1 MFYLVKTPR
10 WLQWLYPNYT
20 WKKNTTA
27 KKIYL
32 TFDDGP
38 HPVHTIFV
46 LDELRKINAK
56 ATFFCIGKNVE
67 LYPEVYSKIIAE
79 GHTVAN
85 HTQNHVKGRS
95 TNDNTYLENVLQ
107 ASSVIESKFFRPPYG
122 SIKNSQAKLLQ
133 AQSPAFEI
141 VMWTVLS
148 ADFDQNITKEKCLQN
163 VMENTT
169 NGSIVLFHDSKKAH
183 ERMCFALPKF
193 LEHFNKEGFT
203 FEVL

>member
-20 WKKNTTA
+20 WKKDTA
-27 KKIYL
+27 DKKIYL

-46 LDELRKINAK
+46 LNELQKINAK

-67 LYPEVYSKIIAE
+67 LYPEVYQRIIAE

-95 TNDNTYLENVLQ
+95 TNNTAYLDNVLLAANNIQ
-107 ASSVIESKFFRPPYG
+107 SKLFRPPYG
-122 SIKNSQAKLLQ
+122 SIKKSQATLLLTQ
-133 AQSPAFEI
+133 NPAYEI

-148 ADFDQNITKEKCLQN
+148 ADFDQNITKEKCLKN

-169 NGSIVLFHDSKKAH
+169 KGSIVLFHDSEKAQ
-183 ERMCFALPKF
+183 ERMCYALPKF
-193 LEHFNKEGFT
+193 LEHFNKGGYT
-203 FEVL
+203 FELL

>member
-20 WKKNTTA
+20 WEKNNSKKE
-27 KKIYL
+27 IYL

-46 LDELRKINAK
+46 LNELRKVNAK

-67 LYPEVYSKIIAE
+67 LYPEIFQKIIAE

-95 TNDNTYLENVLQ
+95 TNNIAYLDNVLK
-107 ASSVIESKFFRPPYG
+107 ATNTIKSNLFRPPYG
-122 SIKNSQAKLLQ
+122 SINKKQAAMLLNQ
-133 AQSPAFEI
+133 TPAFEI
-141 VMWTVLS
+141 IMWTVLS
-148 ADFDQNITKEKCLQN
+148 ADFDHKITKEKCLKN
-163 VMENTT
+163 VMENTS
-169 NGSIVLFHDSKKAH
+169 NGSIVLFHDSEKAA
-183 ERMCFALPKF
+183 ERMCFALPRFLKKF
-193 LEHFNKEGFT
+193 TNEGFK
-203 FEVL
+203 FEVF

>member
-10 WLQWLYPNYT
+10 WLQLFFPNYT
-20 WKKNTTA
+20 WKKDTAA
-27 KKIYL
+27 KKIFL

-67 LYPEVYSKIIAE
+67 LYPEVYNKIIAE
-79 GHTVAN
+79 GHAVAN

-95 TNDNTYLENVLQ
+95 TNNTSYLDNVLL
-107 ASSVIESKFFRPPYG
+107 AANSIKSNLFRPPYG
-122 SIKNSQAKLLQ
+122 SIKKSQAALLI
-133 AQSPAFEI
+133 SHKPAFEI

-148 ADFDQNITKEKCLQN
+148 ADFDQNITKEKCLRN

-169 NGSIVLFHDSKKAH
+169 NGSIVLFHDSEKAQ
-183 ERMCFALPKF
+183 ERMCYALPKF
-193 LEHFNKEGFT
+193 LKKFNVEGFT
-203 FEVL
+203 FEAM